1 MKARKKGGDPKRSP
15 GMEPMKPIS
24 LDESLRREADART
37 AMSSSKPGHSK
48 EFEREGHKPFG
59 GGLRGSKARY
69 EESETVRHYPGGRH
83 TTTNVKY
90 TDREPEPKMVKRP
103 VSTPEPFAVNKKGDP
118 IKKGN
123 PRKTKARYQDGGKV
137 PKAQKKEDKEVAK
150 SVAGSR
156 YVGTGDKA
164 MNYDANSLKKA
175 QQATDKLVDLD
186 MRAIKKRL
194 SEEEKSSMKST
205 RDSLR
210 SLINENIVG
219 PDAAVMYGQ
228 TKKRWQMKND

>member
-1 MKARKKGGDPKRSP
+1 MKARKRGGDPKRSP
-15 GMEPMKPIS
+15 DIQPMKPKDIKLS
-24 LDESLRREADART
+24 NLRANEKEDREAAVRKAVTMGQSPLQAIETNKSFNDARIK
-37 AMSSSKPGHSK
+37 ASAPFVSSVKPDASDRSISKLRDYEEMEIKKTPSTSFSKP
-48 EFEREGHKPFG
+48 
-59 GGLRGSKARY
+59 
-69 EESETVRHYPGGRH
+69 
-83 TTTNVKY
+83 
-90 TDREPEPKMVKRP
+90 
-103 VSTPEPFAVNKKGDP
+103 
-118 IKKGN
+118 
-123 PRKTKARYQDGGKV
+123 KARYQDGGKV

>member
-15 GMEPMKPIS
+15 DMEPMKKKSMGAGIASANLKSDKMNAARSAIFTSSSEKEVLDKLEKGFSSIKPDSTLRGGYSDRRLGIIDPRNV
-24 LDESLRREADART
+24 DESTERERRIAKLEDADAT
-37 AMSSSKPGHSK
+37 
-48 EFEREGHKPFG
+48 
-59 GGLRGSKARY
+59 
-69 EESETVRHYPGGRH
+69 
-83 TTTNVKY
+83 
-90 TDREPEPKMVKRP
+90 
-103 VSTPEPFAVNKKGDP
+103 KKFQATLD
-118 IKKGN
+118 KKGN

>member
-15 GMEPMKPIS
+15 DMEPMKPIS

-123 PRKTKARYQDGGKV
+123 PKAR
-137 PKAQKKEDKEVAK
+137 KK
-150 SVAGSR
+150 
-156 YVGTGDKA
+156 
-164 MNYDANSLKKA
+164 
-175 QQATDKLVDLD
+175 
-186 MRAIKKRL
+186 
-194 SEEEKSSMKST
+194 
-205 RDSLR
+205 
-210 SLINENIVG
+210 
-219 PDAAVMYGQ
+219 
-228 TKKRWQMKND
+228 

>member
-1 MKARKKGGDPKRSP
+1 MKARKRGGDPKRSP
-15 GMEPMKPIS
+15 DIQPMKPKDPKLS
-24 LDESLRREADART
+24 NLRANEKEDREAAVRKAVTMGQSPLQARETNKSFNDARIK
-37 AMSSSKPGHSK
+37 ASAPFVSSVKPDASDRSISKLRDYEEMKIKKTPSTSFSKP
-48 EFEREGHKPFG
+48 
-59 GGLRGSKARY
+59 
-69 EESETVRHYPGGRH
+69 
-83 TTTNVKY
+83 
-90 TDREPEPKMVKRP
+90 
-103 VSTPEPFAVNKKGDP
+103 
-118 IKKGN
+118 
-123 PRKTKARYQDGGKV
+123 KARYQDGGKV